1 MSHEHG
7 GGEEAI
13 RRSNLEAQQYNDTKR
28 SRKLRQTPELIV
40 PLYHG
45 AHQRI
50 HAHLEQVPIPDTFTL
65 DRVLRDYR
73 PIQDNP
79 VYSIYALQKS
89 IHEAVNFNARA
100 SKVARE
106 VGMIACEALEMQVAT
121 IKEGLA
127 TL

>member
-1 MSHEHG
+1 MSKIEKHHVLYPNRLWG
-7 GGEEAI
+7 AFDSG
-13 RRSNLEAQQYNDTKR
+13 
-28 SRKLRQTPELIV
+28 RKLRQTPELIV

-50 HAHLEQVPIPDTFTL
+50 HAHLDQVPIPDTFTL